1 MKCQIV
7 TNSIKNFKTTN
18 IGGLPVHPI
27 IRTPKLEEVQDILE
41 LNSKIKIGEGTSGTA
56 YEYGENVIKI
66 FDKILKKLAK
76 KTLFSEMDN
85 LASLS
90 HLITKSG
97 NENYLHNTQ
106 KGLFAFE
113 KDELPILVSSKVAGE
128 IHTR

>member
-56 YEYGENVIKI
+56 YEYGENVIKN
-66 FDKILKKLAK
+66 FRQNSK
-76 KTLFSEMDN
+76 KTC
-85 LASLS
+85 
-90 HLITKSG
+90 K
-97 NENYLHNTQ
+97 EN
-106 KGLFAFE
+106 FIF
-113 KDELPILVSSKVAGE
+113 
-128 IHTR
+128 